1 MVLGERSSTSSSQ
14 GVGGSDRGSDTGS
27 DFTSSRPTS
36 GNYSSIPSTP
46 ISKYVLLKTNDTS
59 SDTHLFFLL
68 ISDPR
73 LSIGSQPVIHT
84 PTYVAEL
91 TEAQA
96 FIADIP
102 PLVSKPPTSFSLLF

>member
-1 MVLGERSSTSSSQ
+1 MCRWKQTILPVTLIYT
-14 GVGGSDRGSDTGS
+14 
-27 DFTSSRPTS
+27 
-36 GNYSSIPSTP
+36 
-46 ISKYVLLKTNDTS
+46 
-59 SDTHLFFLL
+59 FLL
-68 ISDPR
+68 SDPR

-102 PLVSKPPTSFSLLF
+102 PLVSKPSTLFSLLF